1 MVTINRDYD
10 LSSITISK
18 DDVAQLKTA
27 RNNEKF
33 ESDFLDTASVY
44 KRLDENPK
52 YYTDMLI
59 FIDGHC
65 KEFLPKERNVIAML
79 ASNKFISDKQSKIAR
94 KQLKKLSSK
103 GLEYNFMM
111 EILY

>member
-1 MVTINRDYD
+1 M
-10 LSSITISK
+10 
-18 DDVAQLKTA
+18 
-27 RNNEKF
+27 
-33 ESDFLDTASVY
+33 Y

-79 ASNKFISDKQSKIAR
+79 ASNKFISDKQSKIAL
-94 KQLKKLSSK
+94 QAIEKLSSK
-103 GLEYNFMM
+103 GLEYNFYDGNF
-111 EILY
+111 ILKRLLKSLDQLKV

>member
-1 MVTINRDYD
+1 MSVIRTLKKLLLD
-10 LSSITISK
+10 K
-18 DDVAQLKTA
+18 KKTA

-79 ASNKFISDKQSKIAR
+79 ASNKFISDKQSKIALQAIE
-94 KQLKKLSSK
+94 KAE
-103 GLEYNFMM
+103 LEGFG
-111 EILY
+111 I